1 MATYISLVNWTDQGI
16 KSVKEL
22 PVRLDAAKALARKYG
37 CELRQFFMTMGT
49 TDMVAI
55 IEAPNDEAM
64 AQYGL
69 ALGASGALRT
79 TTLKAF
85 PEDAYRRIIAGI

>member
-16 KSVKEL
+16 KSVKES

-85 PEDAYRRIIAGI
+85 PEDAYRKIIAGI

>member
-1 MATYISLVNWTDQGI
+1 
-16 KSVKEL
+16 
-22 PVRLDAAKALARKYG
+22 
-37 CELRQFFMTMGT
+37 MTMGT

-85 PEDAYRRIIAGI
+85 PEDAYRKIIAGI